1 MNKPLIGVMLLAL
14 CVGAAYGQ
22 SVSVGAGS
30 ASVGVGVSASEEKAA
45 DAFCL
50 RETGTHLRSI
60 TAKPR
65 QERAVACAGSPGRSY
80 SREDIQRSGAMN
92 TADALR
98 LLDPSIR

>member
-1 MNKPLIGVMLLAL
+1 MNKLLIGAMLLL
-14 CVGAAYGQ
+14 CMDVACGQ
-22 SVSVGAGS
+22 SVTVATGNDKA
-30 ASVGVGVSASEEKAA
+30 AVGVSADEQKAA

-50 RETGTHLRSI
+50 RETGTHLRAI

-65 QERAVACAGSPGRSY
+65 HQRAVECAGAPGRSY